1 MAQDAV
7 APRAHGADDVG
18 WFRSAVMALRRL
30 DLVPKTP
37 ALGPVDYKNVGLV
50 AYVAITVAA
59 VLGVFSVRG
68 VSIDLLTLA
77 IAGATIFLMSVFAV
91 RLAPPANVSW
101 VPTAFVH
108 LGLAVTFGPAGAA
121 VGALAEPLGVSVRS
135 RNGWFRT
142 SFNMANE
149 FIANVAAWLVFVWIN
164 GPGNGR
170 GTGSALMAGL
180 AAGFVHF
187 TVNSGFVAV
196 VIHLSDPH
204 VPITRVL

>member
-7 APRAHGADDVG
+7 APRAHGDDVG

-50 AYVAITVAA
+50 AYVGATVVGAVAVAGVA
-59 VLGVFSVRG
+59 VLTVR
-68 VSIDLLTLA
+68 VQLDLLTLA

-121 VGALAEPLGVSVRS
+121 VGALAEPLGVSIRS
-135 RNGWFRT
+135 RNGWFRRPST
-142 SFNMANE
+142 SPMHSWPTSRHGGCSSGSTDQAWGMARDPTSR
-149 FIANVAAWLVFVWIN
+149 
-164 GPGNGR
+164 PG
-170 GTGSALMAGL
+170 SLPE
-180 AAGFVHF
+180 
-187 TVNSGFVAV
+187 
-196 VIHLSDPH
+196 LSTSH
-204 VPITRVL
+204 